1 MNISTKTFLTLLFVF
16 YSLILLSQEK
26 TCFTYEKDKKLN
38 IELNEKVKSINIQND
53 NLKNEYSET
62 YFYEFDQYGKPL
74 KIINFGLGIDVVQ
87 KELRDEEV
95 HYEFKNGKLIS
106 KLNKMGN
113 GKDGEI
119 FEYDSNWNLIL
130 EKHYM
135 FNTLIKEISRKFD
148 SKNRLISKTEY
159 LFGGYSNYDEKTEEG
174 KNDYLYDKE
183 EYKYD
188 EKNNLVL
195 KTTTNYRNNFIE
207 DRIYKYDT
215 SNNLIEEGQ
224 CFKSKGKSDCIYKP
238 LFGFEY
244 DENNRLIKEFQLAQ
258 FSPHNT
264 DQHYK
269 YDDNGNIIE
278 SLGYYIYPNNRKE
291 IGYQFKYEY
300 NEFGNKTKDTEVIGK
315 YRSLNF
321 EKYKSETTKYDQF
334 QNIILEEFLTE
345 SDNPIKVVRKTYEYD
360 KNGNWTKRITEEG
373 KNYDDLKQVEISI
386 RQIEYY

>member
-1 MNISTKTFLTLLFVF
+1 MTLLFVL
-16 YSLILLSQEK
+16 YSLNLFSQEK
-26 TCFTYEKDKKLN
+26 TIFTFEKDKKLN
-38 IELNEKVKSINIQND
+38 IELNEKVKSINIQID

-62 YFYEFDQYGKPL
+62 YFYEFEQNGDPL
-74 KIINFGLGIDVVQ
+74 KIINFGLGIDVIQ

-95 HYEFKNGKLIS
+95 HYEFENGKLIS

-113 GKDGEI
+113 EKDGEI

-135 FNTLIKEISRKFD
+135 FNTLVKEISKKYD

-159 LFGGYSNYDEKTEEG
+159 LYGGYSKYNEKTEVG
-174 KNDYLYDKE
+174 KGDYLYDKE
-183 EYKYD
+183 EYEYD
-188 EKNNLVL
+188 ENNNLIL

-207 DRIYKYDT
+207 DRIYKFDT

-224 CFKSKGKSDCIYKP
+224 CFKSNEKNDCIYKP

-244 DENNRLIKEFQLAQ
+244 DENNRLIKKFQLTQ

-264 DQHYK
+264 ESYYK
-269 YDDNGNIIE
+269 YDESGNEIE
-278 SLGYYIYPNNRKE
+278 SIGYYIYPDNRKE

-315 YRSLNF
+315 YRSLHF
-321 EKYKSETTKYDQF
+321 EKYKTEKTKYDQF

-345 SDNPIKVVRKTYEYD
+345 SNNPIKIVRKTYEYD

-373 KNYDDLKQVEISI
+373 NNYDDLKQVEILT
-386 RQIEYY
+386 RKIEYY